1 MTENIL
7 IATPTTP
14 TTLKKK
20 GQNKGEK
27 AEVEFKK
34 ELFNNRNNP
43 LYLVPIFG
51 EDASEGIQLIHSST
65 NKPCENLDQIKKAK
79 ATSKADVTIV
89 FNKTKTR
96 FDSSIKCETGA
107 KPSILNHTPRSAK
120 AFQEPLKDDIINIDK
135 IASEYITKR
144 TSGLITEDVKLC
156 ELDSY
161 KDESNKTSFMKLLV
175 YFIFIGTGSKQSDT
189 ECNSVILI
197 HKNNKIKF
205 IPCITE
211 EEKESYVKSI
221 INTCVLSFR
230 NKGMPTKKN
239 DLCNPWIYVNPK
251 GKECGSLHIRL
262 GNSDDLV

>member
-7 IATPTTP
+7 IATPTTL

-51 EDASEGIQLIHSST
+51 EDASEGIQLIDSST

-79 ATSKADVTIV
+79 STSKADVTII
-89 FNKTKTR
+89 FNNTKIKY
-96 FDSSIKCETGA
+96 DISIKSETGA

-120 AFQEPLKDDIINIDK
+120 AFQESLKDDIINIDK

-144 TSGLITEDVKLC
+144 SNGVIKEDVKLC
-156 ELDSY
+156 KLETY
-161 KDESNKTSFMKLLV
+161 KDEENKSSFIKLLV
-175 YFIFIGTGSKQSDT
+175 YFIFIGTGSKRSET

-197 HKNNKIKF
+197 HKNNNISF

-221 INTCVLSFR
+221 INNCVLSFR
-230 NKGMPTKKN
+230 SKGMPTKKN
-239 DLCNPWIYVNPK
+239 DLCNQWVYVNPS